1 MLNHDRSVPA
11 AGTHTATDTHAQ
23 YQRAHTSAVGS
34 AELRSERKAD
44 VELTY
49 HPVNFSADLWRSDPG

>member
-11 AGTHTATDTHAQ
+11 AGTHTATDPHAQ
-23 YQRAHTSAVGS
+23 HQRAHTSAVGS

-44 VELTY
+44 VELTH
-49 HPVNFSADLWRSDPG
+49 HPTDRCAN